1 MKKKRNIALS
11 IMLFFVF
18 LVGSF
23 NPASANNNAQDNE
36 NLEVFLLIGIDF
48 PKEFIDGFNQ
58 DSEIVGL
65 LSVNWD
71 TGAVRTA
78 LFSPQVME
86 NLLSQREKT
95 FSTAYG
101 EGGNQYFVTMVEE
114 TYALEIDH
122 AISLDFDGVLSI
134 IDALGG
140 LQIEII
146 EEDLNQ
152 DLINAGTNT
161 TGWQYLNGEQV
172 LAYISNEN
180 IGMYKNQ
187 QSRLDSVKTAFQMK
201 KDQLNLKTILN
212 ITNTVSTNLTMD
224 MNLVEKTKLI
234 QNGLDFQ
241 LTDARQIFIFTNT
254 TQTELYNYLYFI
266 D

>member
-1 MKKKRNIALS
+1 MKKKRNFVIS
-11 IMLFFVF
+11 FVF
-18 LVGSF
+18 VLIFLAG
-23 NPASANNNAQDNE
+23 NILPISAKDNAQNNDE
-36 NLEVFLLIGIDF
+36 IELFLLIGIDF
-48 PKEFIDGFNQ
+48 PNEFIDGFND
-58 DSEIVGL
+58 DSEIITL
-65 LSVNWD
+65 LSVNWT
-71 TGAVRTA
+71 TGAVRSA
-78 LFSPQVME
+78 LFSPQVIE

-101 EGGNQYFVTMVEE
+101 EGGNQFFVNMIEE
-114 TYALEIDH
+114 TYSLEIDH
-122 AISLDFDGVLSI
+122 SISLDFDGVLAI

-161 TGWQYLNGEQV
+161 TGWQYLNGDQV
-172 LAYISNEN
+172 LAYISNDN

-187 QSRLDSVKTAFQMK
+187 KIRLETVKTALEMK
-201 KDQLNLKTILN
+201 KDNLNLKTILN
-212 ITNTVSTNLTMD
+212 ITNTVSTNLSMD
-224 MNLVEKTKLI
+224 LNLVEKTKLI
-234 QNGLDFQ
+234 QNSLDFQ

-266 D
+266 N